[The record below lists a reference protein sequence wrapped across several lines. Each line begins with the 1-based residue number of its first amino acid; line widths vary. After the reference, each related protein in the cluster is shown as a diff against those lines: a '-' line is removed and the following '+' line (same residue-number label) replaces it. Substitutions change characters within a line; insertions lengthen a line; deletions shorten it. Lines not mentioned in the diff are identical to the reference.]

1 MPSYRVEDNTI
12 GLKIGRDVGGRGIEK
27 EGKGG
32 RRGRERKREEKE
44 EKKEKEEKEEEGAY
58 LKTMPSYGVEDN
70 TILLKIGRDVGGRGI
85 VEDVVNGR
93 AVVVGGIVGPVH
105 QRVGSI
111 DLHQPGGGKE
121 ESLIG

>member
-1 MPSYRVEDNTI
+1 MPSYRVEDNAI
-12 GLKIGRDVGGRGIEK
+12 GLKID
-27 EGKGG
+27 
-32 RRGRERKREEKE
+32 
-44 EKKEKEEKEEEGAY
+44 
-58 LKTMPSYGVEDN
+58 
-70 TILLKIGRDVGGRGI
+70 RDVGGRGI

-105 QRVGSI
+105 QRVASI